1 MSKIMKNDLLCH
13 YSALGWFGK
22 ISARQ
27 DEHWIF
33 KQFIYYIDLSV
44 KLQPT
49 TLSVYNTFV

>member
-1 MSKIMKNDLLCH
+1 MKNDLLCH

-44 KLQPT
+44 KLQLT